1 MKEAKRRNGYYYDL
15 PNVPEGTGYPSVTT
29 VLKILSRPQ
38 LTYWI
43 KQMTAREAIRTLDEA
58 KAINAT
64 NVIME
69 NAGGEGT
76 IAHEL
81 IDGYWK
87 GEKYDISQKPEKVQQ
102 YLLAF
107 EEFVKQHN
115 PKVIETEG
123 VVFSDTHKYA
133 GAYDGLFEIAGETW
147 LIDWKTSNGIY
158 KEHKIQIIAY
168 KKALEEM
175 GKKVDKVAIV
185 QLKNNGL
192 PNTYMVGEQED
203 EVDVFDAFLCALKL
217 YQVLDQLK

>member
-1 MKEAKRRNGYYYDL
+1 
-15 PNVPEGTGYPSVTT
+15 
-29 VLKILSRPQ
+29 
-38 LTYWI
+38 
-43 KQMTAREAIRTLDEA
+43 
-58 KAINAT
+58 
-64 NVIME
+64 ME

>member
-1 MKEAKRRNGYYYDL
+1 
-15 PNVPEGTGYPSVTT
+15 
-29 VLKILSRPQ
+29 
-38 LTYWI
+38 
-43 KQMTAREAIRTLDEA
+43 
-58 KAINAT
+58 
-64 NVIME
+64 
-69 NAGGEGT
+69 
-76 IAHEL
+76 
-81 IDGYWK
+81 
-87 GEKYDISQKPEKVQQ
+87 
-102 YLLAF
+102 LAF